1 VAGTRIK
8 AKVIHF
14 LRAGYDKAAA
24 GSTSVNGVVAPA
36 QAVALQ
42 KVAFEQ
48 LRADGADRGILVYSQ
63 FN

>member
-1 VAGTRIK
+1 
-8 AKVIHF
+8 
-14 LRAGYDKAAA
+14 
-24 GSTSVNGVVAPA
+24 VNGVVAPA

-42 KVAFEQ
+42 IVAFEQ